1 MNGPLSHDRGD
12 IISVLKH
19 TNEESFVQLPS
30 DSFPTMKKKE
40 IGSKASEQQYVRS
53 TMPEQGS
60 TLYI

>member
-30 DSFPTMKKKE
+30 DSFPTTKKKE

-53 TMPEQGS
+53 TMPE
-60 TLYI
+60 